1 MAQPLCSWILPKLG
15 IYTNFNDNYFPV
27 MPTIILLCT
36 GGISLPVQSDEV
48 LIFASALC
56 PAHVHSN
63 KRKKKKIS
71 ASIFR
76 LSDYYCIVV
85 ALFTNYSI
93 SFSQGRIS
101 SVHVLYKCL
110 QLLQFLLKYLSS

>member
-1 MAQPLCSWILPKLG
+1 MYRW
-15 IYTNFNDNYFPV
+15 NF
-27 MPTIILLCT
+27 
-36 GGISLPVQSDEV
+36 S
-48 LIFASALC
+48 ASAIRRSTHLC
-56 PAHVHSN
+56 PCPLSSPCAQQQEE
-63 KRKKKKIS
+63 KKKIS